1 MSMREQ
7 IAEVLHDF
15 YIEASM
21 RKITREEFEAFI
33 DRIIA
38 LFPVVRQTGT
48 PDRPPREA

>member
-1 MSMREQ
+1 MEIRER

-15 YIEASM
+15 YIEAST

-38 LFPVVRQTGT
+38 LFDEGDEPATE
-48 PDRPPREA
+48 PK